1 MAFPVAPTNGQI
13 ALING
18 VSYTY
23 ASATNSWTRNI
34 GVQGNVNAS
43 NVTAGNLSVT
53 TNLTVTGNSVFT
65 GNLLPSANI
74 TYDLGSATNRW
85 RDIFLS
91 GNTINLGGATIKA
104 DDDSGAIALIP
115 KVTVANPHPTGIVF
129 SPAGTLSTVAT
140 SAGQVTVN
148 AIKDSANTASQAQTT
163 TFGNIVVTGNITSTS
178 GFFLGNGSLL
188 SGVSAGGSGNYA
200 NANVASYLVTYSGN
214 LAAGNISVTGNLSA
228 SYILGNGSQLT
239 GLPATYSN
247 TNVQSYLPTYSGN
260 LGGTLTTASQPY
272 ITGVGSLS
280 SLTVSGNVSTGNISG
295 TLLTGTLATAA
306 QPNITSVGSLTSLTV
321 TGNVT
326 AANLNVTGNIV
337 DTGPLSI
344 ITGAS
349 GNVAL
354 APGGTSVVIAT
365 TTGANVTGTLNV
377 TGNIIT
383 AANISAAFLSG
394 NGSALTGLPATYSNT
409 NVSSYLTANSGGLV
423 SVTTGLQI
431 PSGTTDQRPAS
442 PAPGSLRYNST
453 LSRVEAYMPGAGWSE
468 VVGDSYNIEYLSI
481 AGGGGGGTGG
491 GQDSGGGGGAGG
503 VVSGTLTGMVS
514 GVTFSILVGA
524 GAAGFTAGGSNGNSG
539 TATSITA
546 TGYSFTTALAGGYGV
561 GESGNRNGGSG
572 WGSGGGAGGWSGSKG
587 TGTSPQGYDGGATG
601 LVGGGSSGGGG
612 GAGGAGTHDGG
623 VGTVTYNAWG
633 SATSK
638 GQNVGGTYYF
648 AGGGGGAGDARNAN
662 YGGAGGY
669 GGGGA
674 GGWNGAPGSG
684 TVNTGGG
691 GGGGTGSSY
700 GPQTSGA
707 GGSGIVI
714 IRYQGSQKGTGGTVT
729 TAGGYTYHTFT
740 GSSTF
745 TT

>member
-43 NVTAGNLSVT
+43 NVTAGNLTVT
-53 TNLTVTGNSVFT
+53 TSLEVSGNSEFT

-129 SPAGTLSTVAT
+129 SPAGTLSTVST

-148 AIKDSANTASQAQTT
+148 AIKDSANAAVQAQTT

-188 SGVSAGGSGNYA
+188 SGVSASGGGSGNYA
-200 NANVASYLVTYSGN
+200 NANVASYLPTYT
-214 LAAGNISVTGNLSA
+214 GNISAGNVGVTGNLSA

-247 TNVQSYLPTYSGN
+247 ATVASYLPTYTGN

-272 ITGVGSLS
+272 ITG
-280 SLTVSGNVSTGNISG
+280 
-295 TLLTGTLATAA
+295 
-306 QPNITSVGSLTSLTV
+306 VGSLTSLTV

-337 DTGPLSI
+337 DTGALSI

-349 GNVAL
+349 GNVTL

-365 TTGANVTGTLNV
+365 TTGANVAGTLNV

-383 AANISAAFLSG
+383 AANISAAYLSG

-409 NVSSYLTANSGGLV
+409 NVSSYLTASSAGLV
-423 SVTTGLQI
+423 SVTSGIQL
-431 PSGTTDQRPAS
+431 PSGTTAERPAS
-442 PAPGSLRYNST
+442 PAPGLMRYNSSLT
-453 LSRVEAYMPGAGWSE
+453 RIEAYMPGAGWSE
-468 VVGDSYNIEYLSI
+468 VLGDSYNIEYLSI

-503 VVSGTLTGMVS
+503 VVSGTLTGMLG

-546 TGYSFTTALAGGYGV
+546 TGYTFTTALAGGYGV

-572 WGSGGGAGGWSGSKG
+572 WGSGGGAGGWSGTKG
-587 TGTSPQGYDGGATG
+587 TGTAGQGFDGGPTG

-623 VGTVTYNAWG
+623 VGTVTYNVWG
-633 SATSK
+633 SATGK
-638 GQNVGGTYYF
+638 GQNVGGVYYF
-648 AGGGGGAGDARNAN
+648 AGGGGGAGDGRNAS

-674 GGWNGAPGSG
+674 GGWGGAPGNG
-684 TVNTGGG
+684 TTNTGGG

-714 IRYQGSQKGTGGTVT
+714 IRYQGSQKGSGGTVT
-729 TAGGYTYHTFT
+729 TSGGYTYHTFT
-740 GSSTF
+740 GSGTF
-745 TT
+745 TS